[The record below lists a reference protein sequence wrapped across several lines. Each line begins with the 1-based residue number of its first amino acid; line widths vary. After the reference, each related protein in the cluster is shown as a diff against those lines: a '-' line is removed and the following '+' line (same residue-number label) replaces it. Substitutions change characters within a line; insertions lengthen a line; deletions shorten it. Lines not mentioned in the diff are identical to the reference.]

1 MAALMLGRRHRHD
14 GLGVVT
20 TLAKEYGAS
29 DRNRTRDHRFTRAAL
44 YLLSYRGTAQQSIR
58 HIVARLGGQR
68 IVDVSWDRAPT
79 IMGPY
84 HTRR

>member
-44 YLLSYRGTAQQSIR
+44 YQLSYRGMSHHSDVEHCGTCC
-58 HIVARLGGQR
+58 RLS
-68 IVDVSWDRAPT
+68 VSHLNAEER
-79 IMGPY
+79 Y
-84 HTRR
+84 